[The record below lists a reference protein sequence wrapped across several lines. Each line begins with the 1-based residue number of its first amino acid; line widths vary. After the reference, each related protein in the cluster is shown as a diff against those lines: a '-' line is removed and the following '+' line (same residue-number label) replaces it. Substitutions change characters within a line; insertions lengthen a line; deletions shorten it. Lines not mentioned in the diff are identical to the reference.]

1 MPKIYLTT
9 QIPQWVQAKLSAN
22 LPQFEILRLS
32 SDNLMDH
39 ISKDVQALLVR
50 SQTAIHSKLLNHYKD
65 LKIVGTA
72 TSGFD
77 HIDLKAMKNKNILA
91 FHTPEANVASAADLT
106 LLHILMT
113 QRNNFPTVMQNK
125 NFTWKN
131 QLTLGSECSQKSLGL
146 LGLGRIGR
154 AVAQRALAFG
164 FKVYFHDPYIED
176 YASIDPQLESV
187 GRLELFTQCDIISL
201 HTPLTAE
208 TRNIIDRH
216 TLDHFGE
223 DKILIN
229 CARGE
234 LVNTQDL
241 IEALD
246 QGVLK
251 YAGLDTFDTE
261 PLPEH
266 SILRQHPKIFWTPH
280 IGAHTTQ
287 AFEKSCMEASQIL
300 IQFFSHQKLPPSLLP
315 PNVAWAKNM

>member
-9 QIPQWVQAKLSAN
+9 QIPQWVQAKLSAH
-22 LPQFEILRLS
+22 LPDFEVLRLS
-32 SDNLMDH
+32 GDNLMDH
-39 ISKDVQALLVR
+39 QSEGVVALMVR
-50 SQTAIHSKLLNHYKD
+50 SQTQVHPKLTNHFKD

-77 HIDLKAMKNKNILA
+77 HLNLSALREKNVLA
-91 FHTPEANVASAADLT
+91 FHTPDANIHSAADLT
-106 LLHILMT
+106 LIHILMT
-113 QRNNFPTVMQNK
+113 LKNHFTPVVQNK

-131 QLTLGSECSQKSLGL
+131 QMPLGSECFGKSLGI

-154 AVAQRALAFG
+154 EVAKRALAFG
-164 FKVYFHDPYIED
+164 FKVYFHDPYLTD
-176 YASIDPQLESV
+176 YDQLDPQLQSV

-201 HTPLTAE
+201 HTPLTKE

-234 LVNTQDL
+234 LVNTQDML
-241 IEALD
+241 EAID
-246 QGVLK
+246 QGILK
-251 YAGLDTFDTE
+251 YVGLDTFETE
-261 PLPEH
+261 PLPEN

-287 AFEKSCMEASQIL
+287 AFEKSCQEASQVL
-300 IQFFSHQKLPPSLLP
+300 INYFQKQTSPQNLLP
-315 PNVAWAKNM
+315 PNVAWAKNL